1 MSKLV
6 DLQPNEST
14 RHPAQEAYKNTL
26 AKHHSWLIRN
36 GAYLAMNFLP
46 NQGALYRQV
55 GVMNQLFI
63 VILFLLFLHE

>member
-14 RHPAQEAYKNTL
+14 KHPAQDAYKKTL

-46 NQGALYRQV
+46 NQRALYRQV
-55 GVMNQLFI
+55 SISFSLSFLFFYI
-63 VILFLLFLHE
+63 FT